1 MVVVAGIEGVKSMF
15 AKANTGWQVIVCLAV
30 IGGVAGCVSQ
40 EQAASEQTR
49 ADLYRQIS
57 VLQGERQ
64 ALADKM
70 QQQRSLLDQMTE
82 QGGAIDLDG
91 RVEVRMQRVAALM
104 KELIEV
110 ETKRA
115 KLESEIEVL
124 QRTANKKTEDQDK
137 LTQRKAE
144 LEVAGSYE
152 KRLRDVLAKED
163 AEAVELGKKKVAIA
177 DLKEQIE
184 LTRQA
189 HESLSRRIEELKKQ
203 EKALT
208 KK

>member
-1 MVVVAGIEGVKSMF
+1 MF
-15 AKANTGWQVIVCLAV
+15 AKANVGWQVIVCLAV
-30 IGGVAGCVSQ
+30 VSGVTGCVSQ
-40 EQAASEQTR
+40 EQAAGEQMR

-57 VLQGERQ
+57 VLESQRQ
-64 ALADKM
+64 SLADKM
-70 QQQRSLLDQMTE
+70 QQQRSSLRQMTE
-82 QGGAIDLDG
+82 EGGAVDLDN
-91 RVEVRMQRVAALM
+91 RVQMRMQRVAALM
-104 KELIEV
+104 KELIEI

-124 QRTANKKTEDQDK
+124 DRMQQKKPEDIDK
-137 LTQRKAE
+137 LAQKRGE
-144 LEVAGSYE
+144 LDVTSGYE
-152 KRLRDVLAKED
+152 KRVRDILAKED

-189 HESLSRRIEELKKQ
+189 HENVSRRIEELKKQ
-203 EKALT
+203 EQALT